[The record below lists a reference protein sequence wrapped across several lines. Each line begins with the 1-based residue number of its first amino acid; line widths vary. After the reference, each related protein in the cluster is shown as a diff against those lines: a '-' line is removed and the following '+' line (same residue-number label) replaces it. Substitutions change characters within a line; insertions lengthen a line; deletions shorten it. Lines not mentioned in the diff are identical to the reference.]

1 MMTQTIPLEH
11 SYQAERAG
19 IILLPSE
26 AEALRFLL
34 PLSNDYPG
42 IDRWFA
48 TKVVPGL
55 RVGSR
60 TLLRIERDG
69 DLVGLGIA
77 KKEDNERKIC
87 TVRIAPSHA
96 GKGIGVRIF
105 DRLLMWLDDDK
116 PHLTVSSE
124 KLPLFERIFDYYGFD
139 LTSKN
144 HGLYLPRSVE
154 LGYNEFTTSDSVG
167 H

>member
-1 MMTQTIPLEH
+1 MMTQTIPLGL
-11 SYQAERAG
+11 SPQAERAG
-19 IILLPSE
+19 IVLSTSE
-26 AEALRFLL
+26 AEALHFLL
-34 PLSNDYPG
+34 PLSSDYPG

-55 RVGSR
+55 RIGSR

-69 DLVGLGIA
+69 NLVGLGIA
-77 KKEDNERKIC
+77 KKEDDERKIC
-87 TVRIAPSHA
+87 TVRIAPSHV
-96 GKGIGVRIF
+96 GKGIGLRIF
-105 DRLLMWLDDDK
+105 DRLLTWLDDDK

-124 KLPLFERIFDYYGFD
+124 KLPIFERIFDYYGFD

-154 LGYNEFTTSDSVG
+154 LGYNGFTTSHTV
-167 H
+167 

>member
-1 MMTQTIPLEH
+1 MTQTIPLGF
-11 SYQAERAG
+11 SMPPPYSDGASTVLR
-19 IILLPSE
+19 PSE

-42 IDRWFA
+42 IDQWFA

-55 RVGSR
+55 RIGSR

-69 DLVGLGIA
+69 YLVGLGIA
-77 KKEDNERKIC
+77 KKEEDERKIC
-87 TVRIAPSHA
+87 TVRIAPSHV

-105 DRLLMWLDDDK
+105 DKLLTWLDEDK

-124 KLPLFERIFDYYGFD
+124 KLPSFERIFDYYGFS

-144 HGLYLPRSVE
+144 QGLYLPKSVE
-154 LGYNEFTTSDSVG
+154 LGYNEIRY
-167 H
+167 

>member
-1 MMTQTIPLEH
+1 MITQTSPLGL
-11 SYQAERAG
+11 SSQSERTG
-19 IILLPSE
+19 IVLSPSE

-34 PLSNDYPG
+34 PLSSDYPG

-55 RVGSR
+55 RIGSR

-77 KKEDNERKIC
+77 KKEDDERKIC
-87 TVRIAPSHA
+87 TVRIAPSYV

-105 DRLLMWLDDDK
+105 DRLLTWLDDDK

-124 KLPLFERIFDYYGFD
+124 KLPIFERIFEYYGFN

-144 HGLYLPRSVE
+144 HGLYLPKSTE
-154 LGYNEFTTSDSVG
+154 FGYNGFTTSEML
-167 H
+167 